1 MVWKDIDSKDNE
13 LDTLKQ
19 LFKNTSS
26 EKQRSLIKQDLVSLE
41 NGYESEKENA
51 YYLNFH
57 FEDKKRTILLHDI
70 RLEHNG
76 RTAQFD
82 HILIAPI
89 GITLL
94 ESKSFKGK
102 LTIGDDNSLNV
113 NYGKYIKTFPNP
125 IEQNNRHEKVL
136 KGFIGDKI
144 KLSTR
149 FKLMGGIPIDNVVI
163 IHPNTTLTNKKLPNG
178 FERSDAFATQ
188 WNKNIDN
195 MSATTVLLKSI
206 TLMSL
211 DMVKDI
217 AKSLVALHKPIIF
230 DYAKKY
236 RISKQNAKTFVEE
249 KAENTKQTLD
259 NKFCPRCKEGELVKR
274 KRKSKKF
281 GQQYASDEFYG
292 CNRFPKC
299 KYTEE
304 I

>member
-57 FEDKKRTILLHDI
+57 FEDRKRTILLHDI
-70 RLEHNG
+70 RLEHDG

-144 KLSTR
+144 ELSTR
-149 FKLMGGIPIDNVVI
+149 FKLMGGIPIANVVI
-163 IHPNTTLTNKKLPNG
+163 IYPNTTITNKKLPNG

-188 WNKNIDN
+188 WNKNIDD
-195 MSATTVLLKSI
+195 MGATTVLLK
-206 TLMSL
+206 
-211 DMVKDI
+211 
-217 AKSLVALHKPIIF
+217 
-230 DYAKKY
+230 KY
-236 RISKQNAKTFVEE
+236 YPDVFR
-249 KAENTKQTLD
+249 
-259 NKFCPRCKEGELVKR
+259 
-274 KRKSKKF
+274 
-281 GQQYASDEFYG
+281 YG
-292 CNRFPKC
+292 
-299 KYTEE
+299 
-304 I
+304 